1 MRERILHCLRPTH
14 RLPAPIQRS
23 PIAQIGDFD
32 LNPDRPRVAEL
43 TPAAVLV
50 PLIERPHGFTVL
62 LTQRT
67 DHLHDH
73 AGQISFP
80 GGRVELFDKNAVDT
94 ALRETEE
101 EISLARHFAQVI
113 GLLDT
118 YETATGYFVTPVVA
132 FVTTGFV
139 LRPDAYEVAEV
150 FEIPLSF
157 ILDPKN
163 HRTESV
169 VIGGQRRTFYVF
181 KYKGWVIWGATA
193 GMLMNL
199 FRRVSR

>member
-1 MRERILHCLRPTH
+1 MRERIIHCLRPTH
-14 RLPAPIQRS
+14 QLPAAVQR
-23 PIAQIGDFD
+23 PKTARIGDFD

-43 TPAAVLV
+43 TRAAVLV
-50 PLIERPHGFTVL
+50 PLVKRPRGFTVL

-67 DHLHDH
+67 EHLHDH

-80 GGRVELFDKNAVDT
+80 GGRVEVFDKDAVDT

-101 EISLARHFAQVI
+101 EISLERHFAEVI

-118 YETATGYFVTPVVA
+118 YETATGYVVTPVVA

-139 LRPDAYEVAEV
+139 LQPDAYEVAEV
-150 FEIPLSF
+150 FEVPLSF
-157 ILDPKN
+157 ILNPKN
-163 HRTESV
+163 HRTESA
-169 VIGGQRRTFYVF
+169 VIGGQQRTFYVF
-181 KYKGWVIWGATA
+181 RYKRRFIWGATA

-199 FRRVSR
+199 CRRISG